1 METMKDLSQYF
12 SNLSAA
18 IYQGK
23 TEYLGV
29 PPYDASERYPEY
41 DTNFGISGTHNPAY
55 EGVRGVLY
63 LLGLDE
69 THYGTP
75 EWNPLKDVITPGDT
89 VVIKPNFVLS
99 DHYKGGNLFSIIT
112 HPSVIR
118 AVVDYAYKALGGDGR
133 IIIADTPQMDCDFQ
147 ELLERTHL
155 LSISDL
161 YRRKFGFE
169 IPIRDLRNF
178 WFKYKDENY
187 VASQENRKKLP
198 GDPEGSVVVDLGQ
211 RSTFAAVENT
221 NFYGADYNRDETISH
236 HMNGRHEYMVSKT
249 ILSADVLIS
258 VPKLKVHKKVG
269 VTLNAKGLVGT
280 ITNKNYLVH
289 YTLGTPEKGG
299 DQFPANFLKGKAKL
313 IVKTQRFLY
322 DALLAKQSRFGSKL
336 FRLAYEPYRKFLKP
350 FLKRTT
356 EELVLFDGGNWHG
369 NDSAWRMVSDLMKV
383 SVYADKRGVLQQS
396 PQRKV
401 FSVIDGI
408 VGGEGNGPLFP
419 DERKVGV
426 IVSGFNHL
434 AVDIAAARLM
444 GFDWQKLP
452 WVRDLL
458 RNKDFNSFV
467 SKPEDIMTVSN
478 KNDLTDIMHSD
489 SSFLSF
495 APHPGWAG
503 HIEIKIPPK

>member
-1 METMKDLSQYF
+1 MKDLNNYF
-12 SNLSAA
+12 SNLSTA
-18 IYQGK
+18 IYRGL
-23 TEYLGV
+23 TEYTGT

-41 DTNFGISGTHNPAY
+41 DGALGICPEHNPAY
-55 EGVRGVLY
+55 EGVRGALH
-63 LLGLDE
+63 LLGLDNE
-69 THYGTP
+69 RYGTP
-75 EWNPLKDVITPGDT
+75 GWNPLKEIIAPGNT

-99 DHYKGGNLFSIIT
+99 DHYRGGNLFSIIT

-118 AVVDYAYKALGGDGR
+118 AVVDYAYKALGGNGR

-147 ELLERTHL
+147 ELLERTR
-155 LSISDL
+155 LSSVADL
-161 YRRKFGFE
+161 YREKFGFE

-187 VASQENRKKLP
+187 VASQENRKNLP
-198 GDPEGSVVVDLGQ
+198 GDPEGSAVVDLGA
-211 RSTFAAVENT
+211 RSAFAGIAST
-221 NFYGADYNRDETISH
+221 NFYGADYNRNETISH
-236 HMNGRHEYMVSKT
+236 HMHGRHEYMVSKT
-249 ILSADVLIS
+249 ILGADVLIS

-299 DQFPANFLKGKAKL
+299 DQFPGNFLKGKAKV

-322 DALLAKQSRFGSKL
+322 DALLAKQNRFGSRL
-336 FRLAYEPYRKFLKP
+336 FRLAYEPYRKLIKPILK
-350 FLKRTT
+350 KTT
-356 EELVLFDGGNWHG
+356 EKIVLFDGGNWYG

-383 SVYADKRGVLQQS
+383 SVYADKDGVVRES

-434 AVDIAAARLM
+434 AVDIAAARIM
-444 GFDWQKLP
+444 GFDPLKLP
-452 WVRDLL
+452 WVTDLL
-458 RNKDFNSFV
+458 ANEDFDFFIKDIQEV
-467 SKPEDIMTVSN
+467 KTTC
-478 KNDLTDIMHSD
+478 NDVELSDIMHSD
-489 SSFLSF
+489 SPFFSFK
-495 APHPGWAG
+495 PHPGWVG
-503 HIEIKIPPK
+503 HIESKAI